1 MRGGGGKVL
10 AMFLNAFLKPYPFFF
25 TLAIFHEKVR
35 DYD

>member
-1 MRGGGGKVL
+1 MRRGKKVR
-10 AMFLNAFLKPYPFFF
+10 AMFLNAFLKPYPFF